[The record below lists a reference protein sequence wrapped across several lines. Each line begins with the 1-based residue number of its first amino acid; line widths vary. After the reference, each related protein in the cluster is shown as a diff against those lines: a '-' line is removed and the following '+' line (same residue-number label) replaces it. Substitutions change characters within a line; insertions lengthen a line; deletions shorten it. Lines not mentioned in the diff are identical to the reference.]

1 MGLGLLGDFE
11 VWVWLWLVKLFQGWK
26 EGLAGEFRRK
36 FIPWG
41 GGFWLSV
48 SLACYCFFSS
58 YPPRALI
65 ITSSP
70 SFSLFPSSLPLIC
83 TETHT
88 HTESTCWL
96 KGSPSAQTHIQ
107 YTHTTAPVNHL
118 SPGSSSRKPQ
128 RGSCWQEAAVLHLS
142 VKVSRNT
149 MWLSSAPSS
158 LLTSLL
164 TLTCP
169 LQPCCAHFLLPL
181 SSQLLP
187 ILLWC
192 RKKISSCILH
202 PNRNWTKTPL
212 HTRFP
217 LNYWGNF

>member
-11 VWVWLWLVKLFQGWK
+11 VWVWLWPVKLFQGWK
-26 EGLAGEFRRK
+26 EGLAGEFRGSLYCEEENSGLALAWLVTVLFFISTQSFNNHQLAFFFLFTSHMHRK
-36 FIPWG
+36 K
-41 GGFWLSV
+41 
-48 SLACYCFFSS
+48 
-58 YPPRALI
+58 
-65 ITSSP
+65 
-70 SFSLFPSSLPLIC
+70 
-83 TETHT
+83 THAHTYT
-88 HTESTCWL
+88 HRESTCWL

-169 LQPCCAHFLLPL
+169 LQPLCAHFLLP
-181 SSQLLP
+181 SSSLLLP
-187 ILLWC
+187 IVLRC
-192 RKKISSCILH
+192 RKKILPAFYIQ
-202 PNRNWTKTPL
+202 TEI
-212 HTRFP
+212 
-217 LNYWGNF
+217 